1 MSKAGKSID
10 PITLEILWTR
20 IISTVDEAAA
30 VFLRTSF
37 STLVRE
43 ANDYAVVL
51 TDRKGRNIAQ
61 SSQSIPS
68 FISTMPV
75 TIRKFIDEFGIEK
88 MQEGDAFITNDPW
101 IGTGHLNDANL
112 AMPIFYKGK
121 VIAFA
126 GVVSH
131 LPDVGGRLRNPANR
145 ELFEEGLQI
154 PPIRILDAGKPNEI
168 LIQLIRSNVR
178 VPDETMG
185 DIWAQIACCK
195 SLGERLAKLID
206 ETEIDID
213 EFSDEIIGRTAKAMR
228 EAISEIPDGTYRYT
242 IENDGP
248 AEMPGGVVRI
258 ACAVTIK
265 SEKISVDYTGS
276 SEQVSLAINTVAN
289 YTFAYSAYGLK
300 ALLAPWIPNNEGSF
314 QAIEVKAPEG
324 SILNPTRPAPCG
336 ARGMIGHLLPPAIL
350 GALAKVLPDRV
361 QAAPGSPSNNVQL
374 ASLRGNVRYAV
385 NAFIGA
391 GQGASAGMDGVS
403 AISFP
408 SNLSN
413 TPIEVLESQAPIRVT
428 GRSIRRK
435 SGGAGKRRGGDGIRF
450 AFEMYGE
457 SPAIGSFMINRVRC
471 AAPGLKGG
479 KAGKPA
485 MFRIND
491 KSIESSGQYI
501 LRKGDKVVIES
512 GGGGGFGTPKK
523 KTAKQAKK
531 KKSHR

>member
-1 MSKAGKSID
+1 MSRKKSSID
-10 PITLEILWTR
+10 PISLEILWTR
-20 IISTVDEAAA
+20 IISAVDEAAA

-51 TDRKGRNIAQ
+51 TDRRGRNIAQ

-68 FISTMPV
+68 FICTMPV
-75 TIRKFIDEFGIEK
+75 TIRKFIEQFGIEN
-88 MQEGDAFITNDPW
+88 MRDGDAFITNDPW

-112 AMPIFYKGK
+112 AMPIFHNGK
-121 VIAFA
+121 VIGFA

-131 LPDVGGRLRNPANR
+131 LPDIGGRLRNPANR
-145 ELFEEGLQI
+145 ELFEEGFQI
-154 PPIRILDAGKPNEI
+154 PPIRILDGGEPNEV
-168 LIQLIRSNVR
+168 LIRLIRSNVR

-185 DIWAQIACCK
+185 DIWAQISCCK
-195 SLGERLAKLID
+195 SLGERLCRLID
-206 ETEIDID
+206 ETDTDID
-213 EFSDEIIGRTAKAMR
+213 DFADEIIERTGRAMR
-228 EAISEIPDGTYRYT
+228 DAIKSIPDGTYRYV

-248 AEMPGGVVRI
+248 AEMPGGVVKI

-265 SEKISVDYTGS
+265 GDRISVDYAGS
-276 SEQVSLAINTVAN
+276 SDQVSLAINTVAN

-314 QAIEVKAPEG
+314 QTIEVKAPEG
-324 SILNPTRPAPCG
+324 SILNPTRPAPVG

-350 GALAKVLPDRV
+350 GALAKVVPDRV

-385 NAFIGA
+385 NAFVGA
-391 GQGASAGMDGVS
+391 GQGASASMDGVS

-428 GRSIRRK
+428 DRSIRRN
-435 SGGAGKRRGGDGIRF
+435 SGGAGARRGGDGIRF

-457 SPAIGSFMINRVRC
+457 SPAIGSFMINRIRR
-471 AAPGLKGG
+471 AAPGLNGG
-479 KAGKPA
+479 EAGAPA
-485 MFRIND
+485 VFRING
-491 KSIESSGQYI
+491 KSITSSGQYI
-501 LRKGDKVVIES
+501 LNKGDRVLIET
-512 GGGGGFGTPKK
+512 GGGGGFGKVRRKPAKNIKK
-523 KTAKQAKK
+523 EA
-531 KKSHR
+531 

>member
-1 MSKAGKSID
+1 MSSGREPID

-20 IISTVDEAAA
+20 MISTVDEAAA

-37 STLVRE
+37 SSLVRE
-43 ANDYAVVL
+43 ANDYAVIL

-75 TIRKFIDEFGIEK
+75 TIRHFIEEFGIAN
-88 MQEGDAFITNDPW
+88 MREGDAFITNDPW
-101 IGTGHLNDANL
+101 MGAGHLNDANL
-112 AMPIFYKGK
+112 AIPIFRNGR

-131 LPDVGGRLRNPANR
+131 LPDIGGRLRNPANR

-154 PPIRILDAGKPNEI
+154 PPVRILHAGEPDQV
-168 LIQLIRSNVR
+168 LIKLIRANVR

-195 SLGERLAKLID
+195 SLGERLNALID
-206 ETEIDID
+206 EAGIDID
-213 EFSDEIIGRTAKAMR
+213 DFSDEIIERTGRAMR
-228 EAISEIPDGTYRYT
+228 DAIATIPDGTYRYV

-248 AEMPGGVVRI
+248 EEMPGGVVRI
-258 ACAVTIK
+258 ACAVTIDG
-265 SEKISVDYTGS
+265 ERISVDYTGS
-276 SEQVSLAINTVAN
+276 SDQVSLAINTVAN
-289 YTFAYSAYGLK
+289 YTFAYSAYALK

-314 QAIEVKAPEG
+314 QAIVISAPEG

-350 GALAKVLPDRV
+350 GALADVLPDRV

-403 AISFP
+403 SISFP

-413 TPIEVLESQAPIRVT
+413 TPIEVLESQAPIRVVE
-428 GRSIRRK
+428 RAIRRG
-435 SGGAGKRRGGDGIRF
+435 SGGRGRRNGGDGIRF
-450 AFEMYGE
+450 QFEMYGE
-457 SPAIGSFMINRVRC
+457 VPAIGSFMINRIRRP
-471 AAPGLKGG
+471 APGLNGG
-479 KAGKPA
+479 EPGAASRFLINGKPVA
-485 MFRIND
+485 
-491 KSIESSGQYI
+491 SSGQHV
-501 LRKGDKVVIES
+501 LNKGDGVLIET
-512 GGGGGFGTPKK
+512 GGGGGFGK
-523 KTAKQAKK
+523 AE
-531 KKSHR
+531 

>member
-1 MSKAGKSID
+1 MTRVRQIID

-20 IISTVDEAAA
+20 VISAVDEAAA
-30 VFLRTSF
+30 VFVRTSF

-75 TIRKFIDEFGIEK
+75 TIRRFISEFGIENMK
-88 MQEGDAFITNDPW
+88 EGDAFITNDPW

-112 AMPIFYKGK
+112 AIPIFRNGE

-131 LPDVGGRLRNPANR
+131 LPDIGGRLRNAANR

-154 PPIRILDAGKPNEI
+154 PPMRILDAGEPVAL
-168 LIQLIRSNVR
+168 LITFIRANVR

-185 DIWAQIACCK
+185 DIWAQITCCQ
-195 SLGERLAKLID
+195 SLGERLNNLID
-206 ETEIDID
+206 ETSIDLD
-213 EFSDEIIGRTAKAMR
+213 SFSDEIIERTSKAMS
-228 EAISEIPDGTYRYT
+228 AAVSAIPDGIYKYT

-248 AEMPGGVVRI
+248 SEMPGGVIRI
-258 ACAVTIK
+258 ACAVTVQGN
-265 SEKISVDYTGS
+265 KIAVDYAGS

-314 QAIEVKAPEG
+314 EAITVTAPEG

-336 ARGMIGHLLPPAIL
+336 ARGMIGHLLPPAIF
-350 GALAKVLPDRV
+350 GALANVLPNIA
-361 QAAPGSPSNNVQL
+361 QAPPGSPSNSLQL

-391 GQGASAGMDGVS
+391 GQGASASLDGVS

-413 TPIEVLESQAPIRVT
+413 TPIEVLESQAPIQVKD
-428 GRSIRRK
+428 RSIRRG
-435 SGGAGKRRGGDGIRF
+435 SGGNGARRGGDGIRF
-450 AFEMYGE
+450 EFEMYGE
-457 SPAIGSFMINRVRC
+457 SPAISSFMVNRVRC
-471 AAPGLKGG
+471 PASGLCGGESGAA
-479 KAGKPA
+479 AN
-485 MFRIND
+485 FEING
-491 KSIESSGQYI
+491 ESVEPSGQYI
-501 LRKGDKVVIES
+501 LRKGDRVLIES
-512 GGGGGFGTPKK
+512 GGGGGFGSAAEPKLN
-523 KTAKQAKK
+523 
-531 KKSHR
+531 